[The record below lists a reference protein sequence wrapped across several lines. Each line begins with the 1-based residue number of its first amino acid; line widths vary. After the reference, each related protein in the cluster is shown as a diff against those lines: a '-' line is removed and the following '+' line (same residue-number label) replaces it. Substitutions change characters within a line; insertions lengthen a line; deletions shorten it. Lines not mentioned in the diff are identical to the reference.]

1 VNDASAASAAPVQQ
15 KRALNGVILLDKPAG
30 ITSQTAV
37 LKLKRLLAAE
47 KAGHTGTLDPMA
59 QGLLP
64 VCFGEATKFSH
75 LLLDADKTYRAS
87 ITLGVVTSTGD
98 MEGTVT
104 ARAPVS
110 VARSTVE
117 AILPSFVGEGLQ
129 TPPMYSAVKHAGK
142 PLYKYAR
149 AGLDIV
155 RQARPI
161 HIRRIE
167 LDAFSGDQLT
177 VTLTCSKGTYV
188 RVLAE
193 DIGRALG
200 CGACLS
206 GLRRTAIGTFNVGA
220 AVRLDTLQEMTLC
233 AREACLLSVDSLVSA
248 LPRIDLDAAQAGKLR
263 TGLAVHDVCATALGL
278 VRVYGPAR
286 EYLGIA
292 MIEKPGTMIPR
303 RLMATGSSVAG
314 SVRQA
319 VKLDC

>member
-1 VNDASAASAAPVQQ
+1 MNDASAVSAAPVRQ

-47 KAGHTGTLDPMA
+47 KAGHTGTLDPLA

-75 LLLDADKTYRAS
+75 LLLDADKSYQATVK
-87 ITLGVVTSTGD
+87 LGVVTSTGD
-98 MEGTVT
+98 MEGTVI
-104 ARAPVS
+104 ARAPVGVERSS
-110 VARSTVE
+110 VETV
-117 AILPSFVGEGLQ
+117 LSSFVGEGLQ

-149 AGLDIV
+149 AGLDIA

-161 HIRRIE
+161 HIRRIQ
-167 LDAFSGDQLT
+167 LDAFHGDELT

-206 GLRRTAIGTFNVGA
+206 GLRRTAMGTFNVNA
-220 AVRLDTLQEMTLC
+220 AVRLETLQEMTLC
-233 AREACLLSVDSLVSA
+233 GREACLLPVDSLVSA
-248 LPRIDLDAAQAGKLR
+248 LPRIDLDAAEARRLR
-263 TGLAVHDVCATALGL
+263 TGLAVHEVCAAASGL

-292 MIEKPGTMIPR
+292 MVENGGTMIPR
-303 RLMATGSSVAG
+303 RLMATGSSVSPGVTQAM
-314 SVRQA
+314 RQ
-319 VKLDC
+319 DC